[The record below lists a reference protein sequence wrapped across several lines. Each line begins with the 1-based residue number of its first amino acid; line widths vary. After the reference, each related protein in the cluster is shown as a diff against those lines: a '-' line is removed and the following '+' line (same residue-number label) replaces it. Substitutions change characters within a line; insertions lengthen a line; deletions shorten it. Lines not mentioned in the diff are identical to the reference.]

1 MYYYQVYGLVAQSNI
16 EFPQLLPV
24 EPFPEE
30 NTEIEIYVENSDAL
44 SRSFEEIKASGKYF
58 DLTEN
63 GIWFDNSAGHFEI
76 ETQNGK
82 TVMKCVKCSD
92 IKYQEAQS
100 YLLGN
105 SLAIA
110 MTQRKK
116 IAIHGSTLAVGN
128 KAIIICGGSGSGKST
143 TAMGVIDRGAK
154 LLADDISV
162 IDIDKVTGKTLAY
175 PGFPEQKLCRDAALE
190 KGLNLDTLRY
200 IDEEKDKFALDRNS
214 IFVKEGMEVSDIYMI
229 APYMG
234 ETLEIEDIT
243 GEDSLKAIIDNLFL
257 KELYEGLFRLE
268 PSDVFKCVK
277 LASEAKIHKI
287 FRPLEKNTKDEI
299 VDYIIISV
307 TREE

>member
-1 MYYYQVYGLVAQSNI
+1 MYFYELYGLKVQSNI
-16 EFPQLLPV
+16 EFVQLLPA

-30 NTEIEIYVENSDAL
+30 NTEIVICLENSDAL
-44 SRSFEEIKASGKYF
+44 SRTFEEIKASGKYF

-76 ETQNGK
+76 ETLNGK
-82 TVMKCVKCSD
+82 TVMNCVKCSD
-92 IKYQEAQS
+92 ITDQEAQS

-110 MTQRKK
+110 LTQRKK
-116 IAIHGSTLAVGN
+116 IAIHGSTLAVGD

-143 TAMGVIDRGAK
+143 TAMGVIDKGAK

-162 IDIDKVTGKTLAY
+162 IDVDMATGNALAF

-190 KGLNLDTLRY
+190 KGLDLNSLRY

-214 IFVKEGMEVSDIYMI
+214 IFVKESMEVSDIYII
-229 APYMG
+229 APYSG
-234 ETLEIEDIT
+234 NALEVMNIT

-257 KELYEGLFRLE
+257 KELYDGLLRLE
-268 PSDVFKCVK
+268 PTDVFKCLK
-277 LASEAKIHKI
+277 LASKAKIHKI
-287 FRPLEKNTKDEI
+287 YRPLEKNTKDEI
-299 VDYIIISV
+299 VDYIIGSV
-307 TREE
+307 AR

>member
-1 MYYYQVYGLVAQSNI
+1 MYFYELYGLKVQSNI
-16 EFPQLLPV
+16 EFVQLLPA

-30 NTEIEIYVENSDAL
+30 NTEIVICLENSDAL
-44 SRSFEEIKASGKYF
+44 SRTFEEIKASGKYF

-76 ETQNGK
+76 ETLNGK

-92 IKYQEAQS
+92 ITDQEAQS

-110 MTQRKK
+110 LTQRKK
-116 IAIHGSTLAVGN
+116 IAIHGSTLAVGD

-143 TAMGVIDRGAK
+143 TAMGVIDKGAK

-162 IDIDKVTGKTLAY
+162 IDVDMATGNALAF

-190 KGLNLDTLRY
+190 KGLDLNSLRY

-214 IFVKEGMEVSDIYMI
+214 IFVKESMEVSDIYII
-229 APYMG
+229 APYSG
-234 ETLEIEDIT
+234 NALEVMNIT

-257 KELYEGLFRLE
+257 KELYDGLLRLE
-268 PSDVFKCVK
+268 PTDVFKCLK
-277 LASEAKIHKI
+277 LASKAKIHKI
-287 FRPLEKNTKDEI
+287 YRPLEKNTKDEI
-299 VDYIIISV
+299 VDYIIGSV
-307 TREE
+307 AR